1 MVAKRISL
9 CYTAAPPPPR
19 PLSLILLKGGAAV
32 QRLRESEFLTNSILG
47 LLSTKKSWCSSR
59 HEGRSLWWLELALID
74 PCWKRYTH
82 VWSDLSLKLE
92 SFIIYFT
99 EQKLVPS
106 QGTYLLLILSFPE
119 NYSIICHPL
128 DKKYSRSFICWR
140 FFTFNFE
147 CSITATHFTKDL
159 NNDVSGVIQ
168 STCIVMDFVMINQF
182 IACNLKLDKSI
193 DSTTWLKLFE
203 EQGMLPV
210 CFQKFVESRNSWCIN
225 RHLLNICIYNYYL
238 YFSVAS
244 IRCLS

>member
-1 MVAKRISL
+1 MQQSPWWKIASMAWT
-9 CYTAAPPPPR
+9 CSHR
-19 PLSLILLKGGAAV
+19 PLLKKI
-32 QRLRESEFLTNSILG
+32 Q
-47 LLSTKKSWCSSR
+47 
-59 HEGRSLWWLELALID
+59 
-74 PCWKRYTH
+74 TH

-92 SFIIYFT
+92 LFIIYYMG
-99 EQKLVPS
+99 QKLVPS
-106 QGTYLLLILSFPE
+106 RGTYLLLILSFPG

-193 DSTTWLKLFE
+193 DSTTWLKLFWRTRDATGLFSE
-203 EQGMLPV
+203 ICGVKEQPMHQQTSTKYMYIQLLSIFFCGLHTV
-210 CFQKFVESRNSWCIN
+210 SVIIGKTFLVNNIVTSYKVSRWRIFFSSSVQRTAWKSQSCMYRKQTLAIIN
-225 RHLLNICIYNYYL
+225 N
-238 YFSVAS
+238 
-244 IRCLS
+244 